1 MQTQLVQWTDDF
13 SVGISEIDDQHRGL
27 IALVNRVYS
36 AVINKAS
43 SSEVEEIVLALE
55 HYTLQHFADE
65 ERYMIHARYPKFGV
79 HKAVH
84 DQFVE
89 RVAAE
94 KDRLIAGFP
103 LDIDIVHFLRDW
115 LINHILRMDKEFGM
129 YEQGLHA
136 DVKQQRAGFFSRLFG
151 AEEEAG
157 NQAPARRGFGGWM
170 KSLFSRGPE
179 PDEAEL
185 VAASTIAPITTLPT
199 ESSSQDLNFQGAIE
213 VHMRWKARFKAI
225 VDGSSDEKIEVEVVR
240 ADDRCA
246 LGLWLYGEGK
256 RKYDMRSEY
265 LDVLMWHAEFHRQA
279 SGILETLQ
287 AGDRDRAMA
296 DLERGAYM
304 LAAIK
309 LRGCLAR
316 LFVATSSN

>member
-13 SVGISEIDDQHRGL
+13 SVGIPEIDDQHRGL

-43 SSEVEEIVLALE
+43 SSEVEEIVHALE

-94 KDRLIAGFP
+94 KDRLKAGFP

-115 LINHILRMDKEFGM
+115 LINHILRMDKEFGI

-136 DVKQQRAGFFSRLFG
+136 ELKQQRAGFFSRLFG
-151 AEEEAG
+151 NEGEPST
-157 NQAPARRGFGGWM
+157 QSRRGLGGWV
-170 KSLFSRGPE
+170 KSLFSRAPE

-185 VAASTIAPITTLPT
+185 VAASTIAPITTLP
-199 ESSSQDLNFQGAIE
+199 
-213 VHMRWKARFKAI
+213 
-225 VDGSSDEKIEVEVVR
+225 
-240 ADDRCA
+240 
-246 LGLWLYGEGK
+246 
-256 RKYDMRSEY
+256 
-265 LDVLMWHAEFHRQA
+265 
-279 SGILETLQ
+279 
-287 AGDRDRAMA
+287 AGVSTRYEA
-296 DLERGAYM
+296 
-304 LAAIK
+304 
-309 LRGCLAR
+309 
-316 LFVATSSN
+316 

>member
-1 MQTQLVQWTDDF
+1 MQTQLVQWSDDF
-13 SVGISEIDDQHRGL
+13 SVGIPEIDDQHRGL

-36 AVINKAS
+36 AVINKAA
-43 SSEVEEIVLALE
+43 SSEVEEIVHALE

-65 ERYMIHARYPKFGV
+65 ERYMIHARYPKFGL
-79 HKAVH
+79 HKSVH

-94 KDRLIAGFP
+94 KDRLKAGFP
-103 LDIDIVHFLRDW
+103 LDVDIVHFLRDW
-115 LINHILRMDKEFGM
+115 LINHILRMDKEFGL
-129 YEQGLHA
+129 YEQGLQA
-136 DVKQQRAGFFSRLFG
+136 DVKQQRAGFFKRLFG
-151 AEEEAG
+151 SNAEADTETV
-157 NQAPARRGFGGWM
+157 RSRGIGGWM
-170 KSLFSRGPE
+170 RSLFSRAPE
-179 PDEAEL
+179 PDEADL
-185 VAASTIAPITTLPT
+185 VAASTIAAIDTLPA
-199 ESSSQDLNFQGAIE
+199 ESPAHGLDFQGAIE
-213 VHMRWKARFKAI
+213 VHMRWKARFKAVI
-225 VDGSSDEKIEVEVVR
+225 DGTSDEKVEVDVIR

-256 RKYDMRSEY
+256 RRFDMRSEY

-279 SGILETLQ
+279 AGILEATL
-287 AGDRDRAMA
+287 AGDKERAAA

-316 LFVATSSN
+316 LFVATSNG